1 MSPQT
6 FLLRRISQPIVWG
19 ETRSIF
25 EMARQIARL
34 CNDKVNAASKRGL
47 YADGGGLYLLVG
59 PTGAKSWV
67 FRYRANGRLR
77 DMGLGAIHTVGLAEA
92 RKRAQQHRLARLDGI
107 DPLDLKKAR
116 QTDAKLKAAK
126 AMTFK
131 ACAEGYMAANRAGWG
146 TRHASIW
153 QQSVID
159 HAYPVLGDLPVQAVD
174 TALLMR
180 AIQPLWATKT
190 ETASRVR
197 GRVEAILDWATT
209 CGHRTGEN
217 PARWKGH
224 LENLLPRRS
233 RVVPVKHFAAL
244 PYAEIAGLMAELR
257 QREGFAARALEF
269 AILTAAR
276 TGEVIGASWDEI
288 SLAERLWIVPATR
301 MKGGKEH
308 RVPLSEA
315 AMAVVETMAEYR
327 QGDHLFPGRRL
338 GKPLNAHAL
347 WDLLKAVGHAE
358 ESVHGFRSSFRDW
371 AAERTTFPAEIPEM
385 ALAHNVGS
393 AVQRAYQRSDMFD
406 KRRQL
411 AQAWARYITQPPAD
425 GAVVPLHADRP
436 AS

>member
-1 MSPQT
+1 
-6 FLLRRISQPIVWG
+6 
-19 ETRSIF
+19 
-25 EMARQIARL
+25 MARQISRL
-34 CNDKVNAASKRGL
+34 TNDRVNAASTRGL

-107 DPLDLKKAR
+107 DPLDLKKAKR
-116 QTDAKLKAAK
+116 TEARLKAAR
-126 AMTFK
+126 AMTFT

-146 TRHASIW
+146 TRHAAIW
-153 QQSVID
+153 QQSIVD

-180 AIQPLWATKT
+180 AIEPLWTTKT

-197 GRVEAILDWATT
+197 GRIEAVLDWATT
-209 CGHRTGEN
+209 RGYRAGEN

-224 LENLLPRRS
+224 LENLLPRRT
-233 RVVPVKHFAAL
+233 RVAPVEHFAAM
-244 PYAEIAGLMAELR
+244 PYAEISGLMAELR
-257 QREGFAARALEF
+257 RQEGAAPRALEF

-276 TGEVIGASWDEI
+276 TGEVIGATWDEI
-288 SLAERLWIVPATR
+288 NIAERLWIVPASR

-308 RVPLSEA
+308 RVPLSDP
-315 AMAVVETMAEYR
+315 AMAVVETMAKYR
-327 QGDHLFPGRRL
+327 QGDHLFPGRQL
-338 GKPLNAHAL
+338 GQPLGDRAL
-347 WDLLKAVGHAE
+347 RGLLKAIGRAGV
-358 ESVHGFRSSFRDW
+358 SVHGFRSSFRDW
-371 AAERTTFPAEIPEM
+371 AAERTSFPAEVAEM
-385 ALAHNVGS
+385 ALAHRVGS
-393 AVQRAYQRSDMFD
+393 AVEQAYRRSDQFE

-411 AQAWARYITQPPAD
+411 AQAWARYIGQSPTD
-425 GAVVPLHADRP
+425 GAVVPLRAGRT